1 MVLVCMLVLVL
12 MVLPLLMLVV
22 LLMTMSV
29 LVPALGLVSQLV
41 RAVLAS
47 VAIPTTTLPVV
58 HSPTH
63 ARAMAKLSD

>member
-1 MVLVCMLVLVL
+1 MVLVLVL
-12 MVLPLLMLVV
+12 MVLLLLMLVV
-22 LLMTMSV
+22 LMTMSV

-47 VAIPTTTLPVV
+47 VTIPTTTLPVV